1 MFFIGDNNGQEVSNE
16 VVNAYINRIHRAD
29 SIFGLAKGNYF
40 WAKDIKFESEGIAKE
55 YIKNYESRGFKVYHN
70 ISIED
75 KPLATD
81 SQVNEEG
88 AEMLDK
94 EVKPIEE
101 VKRKGANRSRRKE

>member
-16 VVNAYINRIHRAD
+16 VVDAYINKLHRSD

-70 ISIED
+70 ISIAD
-75 KPLATD
+75 TKLVA
-81 SQVNEEG
+81 NEEI
-88 AEMLDK
+88 ESEVIDK
-94 EVKPIEE
+94 EVKLIEE